1 MNFIKNKLLTIV
13 LVLCL
18 AFTIFIGISA
28 NKGENTGVF
37 QQVVT
42 SVVEPIQKYVYTAGQ
57 RISSMFHYVTSLGTI
72 RTDNEKLKSEVST
85 LNGQLIDLERYKRE
99 NEELKS
105 MLNFKNSNPTEN
117 MVGARVIG
125 KVGENWFN
133 TLVIDKG
140 SNDGIKKGQYVV
152 TGTGFVGKVKEVTS
166 TTAKIMTILDEKAN
180 IPVKISSTGEQAMV
194 SGAGIASKSK
204 QSKVRFIQ
212 PDSKIKPGDK
222 ILTSNVIADEDQL
235 AKDNIIVGTV
245 TSVEE
250 EKTNFIKVA
259 YISTEVDFST
269 IENVM
274 VMVK

>member
-1 MNFIKNKLLTIV
+1 
-13 LVLCL
+13 
-18 AFTIFIGISA
+18 
-28 NKGENTGVF
+28 
-37 QQVVT
+37 
-42 SVVEPIQKYVYTAGQ
+42 
-57 RISSMFHYVTSLGTI
+57 GTI
-72 RTDNEKLKSEVST
+72 RTENDKLKGEVNT
-85 LNGQLIDLERYKRE
+85 LNTKLIDLDRYKRE

-152 TGTGFVGKVKEVTS
+152 TGTGFVGKIKEVS
-166 TTAKIMTILDEKAN
+166 PTTAKVMTILDEKAN

-194 SGAGIASKSK
+194 SGASIATKSK
-204 QSKVRFIQ
+204 QSKVRFIP
-212 PDSKIKPGDK
+212 PDSKIKVGDK
-222 ILTSNVIADEDQL
+222 ILTSNVVVDEDLL

-245 TSVEE
+245 TAVEE

-259 YISTEVDFST
+259 YIKPEVDFST